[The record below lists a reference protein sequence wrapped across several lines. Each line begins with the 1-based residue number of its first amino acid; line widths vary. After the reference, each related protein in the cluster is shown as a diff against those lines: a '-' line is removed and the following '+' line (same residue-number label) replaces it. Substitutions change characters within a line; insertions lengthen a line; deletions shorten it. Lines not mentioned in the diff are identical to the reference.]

1 MLFDKVFIVIN
12 YNIFIKRGIEIWKN
26 SMFCKFKKK
35 KYYKVFK
42 KKYVYF
48 FLKI

>member
-35 KYYKVFK
+35 SIIK
-42 KKYVYF
+42 
-48 FLKI
+48 FLKKNMFIFF